1 MRTMKKRRKVGMMI
15 DGSSTGAKR
24 MMSGSK
30 TMIGEPKEKR
40 EESAGFN
47 PTSIIML
54 YRRFHYV

>member
-1 MRTMKKRRKVGMMI
+1 MKKRRKVGMMI